1 VTRIDLDLSQASDGL
16 RSELI
21 FLPDDGSVKR
31 FEDEDCG
38 GFVMLTPSNT
48 GYWWGNSLRLDR
60 APRAGDF
67 DRWMEAFE
75 THVHAVQPAST
86 HRTFGWD
93 GDQRGAVDDFVA
105 AGFEYFETIGLT
117 ADEATAI
124 NAPHFNAAADVA
136 PIAGD
141 AWSSLLALLVET
153 RDPKHSEA
161 GYAEFAARQIVGWQ
175 TLEARGQGCW
185 LGVREAGRVVAAL
198 GIFAEPQRG
207 PDGRRIG
214 RFQQVVT
221 HPAMRRRGLCGT
233 LVEHASRH
241 AFEHLDV
248 DSLRISA
255 DENDVARRV
264 YESCGYRITSRHRG
278 LERES

>member
-1 VTRIDLDLSQASDGL
+1 VTRIDLDLSRASDGL

-21 FLPDDGSVKR
+21 FLPDDGSVRR
-31 FEDEDCG
+31 FGDEHCG

-48 GYWWGNSLRLDR
+48 GYWWGNSLWLDR

-67 DRWMEAFE
+67 DRWMKAFE

-93 GDQRGAVDDFVA
+93 GDERGEVDEFVA
-105 AGFEYFETIGLT
+105 AGFDYFETIGLT
-117 ADEATAI
+117 ADDPTAI
-124 NAPHFNAAADVA
+124 RAPHPNVTADIT
-136 PIAGD
+136 PLAGD

-161 GYAEFAARQIVGWQ
+161 GYADFASRRIIGWQ
-175 TLEARGQGCW
+175 TLEAGGQGGW
-185 LGVREAGRVVAAL
+185 FAVHEADRVVAAL
-198 GIFAEPQRG
+198 GVFAEAQRG

-214 RFQQVVT
+214 RFQHVVT
-221 HPAMRRRGLCGT
+221 HPSLRRQGLCGT
-233 LVEHASRH
+233 LVEHATRH
-241 AFEHLDV
+241 AFKHLDV

-264 YESCGYRITSRHRG
+264 YEACGYRIMSCQRG